1 VRAWYHQAT
10 RPTRGTRAKIA
21 ATLLAVGRWLVARH
35 PDITMPAQW
44 DEALALEYVHY
55 ACTAPVGDDCS
66 PRGRRFLAAR
76 GRVGQ
81 APAPRTVDQH
91 LHALRR
97 AFADWQQRPHAV
109 GGAAACTIPI
119 RFNPLLASLALLVP
133 PARL

>member
-81 APAPRTVDQH
+81 APAPRTVD
-91 LHALRR
+91 
-97 AFADWQQRPHAV
+97 
-109 GGAAACTIPI
+109 GAAACTIPI